1 MRFLRLVS
9 AAVTAVALVVALAP
23 TTLGVAQQRTVQILD
38 NCDGPTFNAPEAIG
52 PGACA
57 RGSGLTF
64 QKLVA
69 ALSRGGAQSWRF
81 APERVKLATG
91 GTIKAI
97 NRGGEFHTFT
107 EVANFGGGCVP
118 DINAALGLVP
128 VAECAGAP
136 AIFGTTGVPPGA
148 SLTTAPLS
156 AGTHRFQ
163 CLIHP
168 WQRTTATVG

>member
-9 AAVTAVALVVALAP
+9 TVLTAVALVIALAP
-23 TTLGVAQQRTVQILD
+23 TTLGAAGQRTVQILD
-38 NCDGPTFNAPEAIG
+38 NCDGPTFNAAIG

-57 RGSGLTF
+57 RAGGLPFGTF
-64 QKLVA
+64 FGQLA
-69 ALSRGGAQSWRF
+69 RGGAQSWRF
-81 APERVKLATG
+81 APERVKLAAG

-118 DINAALGLVP
+118 DLNAALGLVAVP
-128 VAECAGAP
+128 ECAGAP
-136 AIFGTTGVPPGA
+136 GIFIATGVPPGA

-168 WQRTTATVG
+168 WQRSTATVG

>member
-1 MRFLRLVS
+1 MRSLRPVFS
-9 AAVTAVALVVALAP
+9 AVTAVALVMALVPAAS
-23 TTLGVAQQRTVQILD
+23 GKAQQRTVQILE
-38 NCDGPTFNAPEAIG
+38 NCDGPTFNAAIG
-52 PGACA
+52 PGTCI
-57 RGSGLTF
+57 RSSGLPFATF
-64 QKLVA
+64 VA
-69 ALSRGGAQSWRF
+69 RLSRGGAQSWRF

-118 DINAALGLVP
+118 FLNAALGLV
-128 VAECAGAP
+128 VVLECGVPGIQAA
-136 AIFGTTGVPPGA
+136 TGVLPKA

-168 WQRTTATVG
+168 WQRTTVTVG

>member
-1 MRFLRLVS
+1 MHSLRIAS
-9 AAVTAVALVVALAP
+9 SAVTAVALVIALAP
-23 TTLGVAQQRTVQILD
+23 AALGAPQQRTVQILE
-38 NCDGPTFNAPEAIG
+38 NCDGPTFSQAIG

-57 RGSGLTF
+57 RNGGLTF
-64 QKLVA
+64 AKFVA
-69 ALSRGGAQSWRF
+69 RLSDGGARSWRF
-81 APERVKLATG
+81 APEHLKLGTG

-107 EVANFGGGCVP
+107 EVASFGGGCIP
-118 DINAALGLVP
+118 FLNDALGLVAVP
-128 VAECAGAP
+128 ECAGAP
-136 AIFGTTGVPPGA
+136 GILMATGVPPDA